1 MLILVRSIEAK
12 SFVFFYILYHNYFIK
27 WSGLNFLI
35 KEIYAVQKYQGK
47 QIYHTQKITEWYTV
61 KLDKWHA
68 PSIPFQEDS
77 LNILRQLSG
86 MALPLS
92 GKIPTI
98 FNIAYYIRVIF
109 PFLMIGFEL
118 YVILHVSSVLT
129 NHELFESP
137 SERPQG
143 VIS

>member
-1 MLILVRSIEAK
+1 MFILVRSIEAK
-12 SFVFFYILYHNYFIK
+12 SFVFFFILYHNYFIK

-47 QIYHTQKITEWYTV
+47 QIYHTQKII
-61 KLDKWHA
+61 DKWHA

-98 FNIAYYIRVIF
+98 FNSAYYIRVIF
-109 PFLMIGFEL
+109 PFLMNGFEL

>member
-1 MLILVRSIEAK
+1 MS
-12 SFVFFYILYHNYFIK
+12 FFYILYHNYFIK

-47 QIYHTQKITEWYTV
+47 QIYHTQKIIEWYTV

-86 MALPLS
+86 MPLPLS

>member
-12 SFVFFYILYHNYFIK
+12 SFVFFFILYHNYFIK

-47 QIYHTQKITEWYTV
+47 QIYHTQKIIEWYTV
-61 KLDKWHA
+61 KLDKLHA